1 MWGGAAS
8 GKDDSSGDGE
18 QWLDSGYTLKLETT
32 GFPDRLNVGCDGGG
46 GRWTKTSSKFFS
58 HGWLEEWLMYF
69 KSQVHFGTC
78 WAWGLY

>member
-46 GRWTKTSSKFFS
+46 GEDELKLAPNFS
-58 HGWLEEWLMYF
+58 HTGGW
-69 KSQVHFGTC
+69 KND
-78 WAWGLY
+78 